1 MAKPDRS
8 ICYLNSFERISFD
21 WDLSCLSD
29 HLELHMS
36 LAQMCAELEGASE
49 GRVCRATNQEHC
61 FKSAFG
67 KEALEPYHR
76 YYFEIKCIKG
86 SNFKIGIATQS
97 AKQMPNSAFSDTDQ
111 GYAYFSTGTL
121 RHNSK
126 GSGSSY
132 GEKFK

>member
-1 MAKPDRS
+1 
-8 ICYLNSFERISFD
+8 
-21 WDLSCLSD
+21 
-29 HLELHMS
+29 
-36 LAQMCAELEGASE
+36 MCAELEGASE